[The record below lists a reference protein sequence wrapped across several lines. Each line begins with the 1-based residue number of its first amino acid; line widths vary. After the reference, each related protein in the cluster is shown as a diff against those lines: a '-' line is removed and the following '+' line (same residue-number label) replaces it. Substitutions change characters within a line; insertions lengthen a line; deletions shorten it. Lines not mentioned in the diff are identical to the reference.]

1 MWVVSG
7 WKTVRRAAGLR
18 QNLIALLAY
27 IYEPYSSRSKLFRLL
42 WTPIR
47 DVPAGGAGCGMAVLA
62 MILTTGCT
70 TRLIRRKSQGY
81 ARPAPARLYENINEN
96 YRHPAIIRQMPAFV
110 ASAVTIVLVGIWRL
124 DCDASIIMP

>member
-1 MWVVSG
+1 VWVVSG

-81 ARPAPARLYENINEN
+81 ARPAPARPHWSKKVTGAAGNGD
-96 YRHPAIIRQMPAFV
+96 YRATAKGANATLALM
-110 ASAVTIVLVGIWRL
+110 G
-124 DCDASIIMP
+124 